1 MKKFAIMVV
10 TLAILI
16 IGMAMAA
23 APINATTETQGI
35 STTTGVVVLGTM
47 TNSESAVMT
56 ASTMDLRDNPPLGAI
71 GATVPIQSLPAGISP
86 NNYWAEFNSPF
97 TGASF
102 VSLPERQAV
111 MSYTESVLADNGYS
125 EFNEMQSM
133 DTGNKVANQ
142 DNFKST
148 EQFDF
153 VAFSDAM
160 GRATTSE
167 SLLLDLV
174 SQGSL
179 AADRFICPFATGDA
193 GFIPPYCNVYE
204 MGSSFTG
211 SQVSEVTQ
219 AGTNFIAKSADI
231 PTQVSYSI
239 GLSGTGSAA
248 AWINTHVMEG
258 RTAAYY
264 DLTNFMGYQI
274 GFWNYDMNTGILP
287 ADEGVVGGS
296 GWMQGV
302 DLVYK
307 EKTTASGVIEAFSKS
322 MAIQDGVRRL

>member
-1 MKKFAIMVV
+1 MKKLVIVV
-10 TLAILI
+10 LTLAILV
-16 IGMAMAA
+16 IGMATAA
-23 APINATTETQGI
+23 DPVNATTETQGI
-35 STTTGVVVLGTM
+35 ATTTGVVVMGTM
-47 TNSESAVMT
+47 SNSESVVMT
-56 ASTMDLRDNPPLGAI
+56 ASTMDLRDNPPLGALGLI
-71 GATVPIQSLPAGISP
+71 DVDLEPGESP
-86 NNYWAEFNSPF
+86 NNNWGVEDHLLIDGWAWL
-97 TGASF
+97 
-102 VSLPERQAV
+102 SLPERQAV

-142 DNFKST
+142 KNFAST

-174 SQGSL
+174 SQGSD
-179 AADRFICPFATGDA
+179 ASERFICPFATGDQ

-211 SQVSEVTQ
+211 TQVSEVTQ
-219 AGTNFIAKSADI
+219 AGTNFIAKSADV
-231 PTQVSYSI
+231 PTQASYSI

-258 RTAAYY
+258 RTAGYYY
-264 DLTNFMGYQI
+264 DEDDGWSWI
-274 GFWNYDMNTGILP
+274 SFWNYDMNTGDPWLGVP
-287 ADEGVVGGS
+287 AGG

-322 MAIQDGVRRL
+322 MAIQDAVRRL

>member
-1 MKKFAIMVV
+1 MKKISIVV
-10 TLAILI
+10 LTLIVLV
-16 IGMAMAA
+16 IGLAMAA
-23 APINATTETQGI
+23 DPINAITETQGI
-35 STTTGVVVLGTM
+35 STTTGVVVMGTM
-47 TNSESAVMT
+47 SNSESVVMT
-56 ASTMDLRDNPPLGAI
+56 ISTMDLRDNPPLGAL
-71 GATVPIQSLPAGISP
+71 GHTPAYDGGGFISGMNPSNHWAHFVYGPGI
-86 NNYWAEFNSPF
+86 ELL
-97 TGASF
+97 
-102 VSLPERQAV
+102 SLPERQAV

-142 DNFKST
+142 KNFAST

-153 VAFSDAM
+153 VAFPDAM

-174 SQGSL
+174 SQGSV
-179 AADRFICPFATGDA
+179 AADRFLCPFATGDQ

-219 AGTNFIAKSADI
+219 AGTNFIAKSADV
-231 PTQVSYSI
+231 PTQASYSV

-258 RTAAYY
+258 RTAGYY
-264 DLTNFMGYQI
+264 PYEDFGGSGIM
-274 GFWNYDMNTGILP
+274 FWNYDTGDGAIP
-287 ADEGVVGGS
+287 YVGGN
-296 GWMQGV
+296 GRTGFMQGV

>member
-1 MKKFAIMVV
+1 MKKFAIIAF

-16 IGMAMAA
+16 VGMAMAA
-23 APINATTETQGI
+23 DPINATTETQGI

-71 GATVPIQSLPAGISP
+71 GATGLAMWPQGLGP
-86 NNYWAEFNSPF
+86 NNFWSEQNIP
-97 TGASF
+97 GATF

-111 MSYTESVLADNGYS
+111 MSYTESILADNGYS

-133 DTGNKVANQ
+133 DTGNKVVNQ

-148 EQFDF
+148 EQFDY

-211 SQVSEVTQ
+211 TQVSEITQ
-219 AGTNFIAKSADI
+219 ANTNFIAKSADV
-231 PTQVSYSI
+231 PTEAAYSV

-264 DLTNFMGYQI
+264 EFGIPFIGYAI
-274 GFWNYDMNTGILP
+274 EFWNYDMNTGFAP
-287 ADEGVVGGS
+287 TVGGIV
-296 GWMQGV
+296 GCNVMH
-302 DLVYK
+302 
-307 EKTTASGVIEAFSKS
+307 
-322 MAIQDGVRRL
+322 